1 MCWMSWDQANKPF
14 CDEIKNY
21 VRKINIIEDMN
32 RLSKIIK
39 MRDVNNY
46 INILIFYL
54 SYVFYVFCLICLI
67 FFIRNAGEIFA

>member
-1 MCWMSWDQANKPF
+1 MPIDHSLSFPDCIKISEYEMCWMSWDQANIPF

-39 MRDVNNY
+39 MRDVN
-46 INILIFYL
+46 IK
-54 SYVFYVFCLICLI
+54 
-67 FFIRNAGEIFA
+67 